1 MASTFIQFRADEDLK
16 IEASLICKKL
26 GIDLQ
31 TYMRMCLYRLVS
43 NKGVPFDMILKDET
57 ESEGIEALLKMN
69 SISEK
74 YNNSEMTID
83 EINNE
88 INEAR
93 KWNIMLWLIQM
104 L

>member
-1 MASTFIQFRADEDLK
+1 MASTFIRFRVDEDLK

-31 TYMRMCLYRLVS
+31 TYMRMCLCRLVS
-43 NKGVPFDMILKDET
+43 NKGIPFDMILKDET
-57 ESEGIEALLKMN
+57 ESKGIEALLKMN

-93 KWNIMLWLIQM
+93 K
-104 L
+104 